1 MAAKGSHFH
10 LKMEEAIERCRADCQ
25 WEMQLAV
32 VAQMRA
38 RASSPRHKGAKGDVA
53 APQKSDDYENLL
65 AAEALLE
72 LCLKEN
78 LAKIKETIPLME
90 KNEPKL
96 SDAKKC
102 LTDILNRG
110 KLLPKD
116 MTEAMLLL
124 AKLHY
129 IEGCYWETLSM
140 YARAGL
146 EDIVVE
152 KKPLYKLRLLTEA
165 FVIKGLALE
174 RSPNSTASQVRLSE
188 REEEVMICFERA
200 CVIAQI
206 FLQELEKRFNNT
218 HTRSIKGSQMS
229 SLDFELPYFLEAALQ
244 SAYVAHLKRGNIIQ
258 GIRNLRELL
267 RTMETKATQSFRMA
281 ATKQLAEL
289 LLHSLSED
297 CYWSPLSDPLPEFM
311 KKEDN
316 TYICTTLR
324 LKLQQHAGDNIYS
337 PHDNVEE
344 ALLLLLISESMANQ
358 DAVISRAPD
367 QKDDRAISLQSASA
381 VYDLLSITLG
391 RRGQYV
397 MLSECLERAMKL
409 AFGEFHLWYQLALA
423 MTACGKG

>member
-10 LKMEEAIERCRADCQ
+10 LKMEEAIERCRTDCQ
-25 WEMQLAV
+25 WEMQLAM
-32 VAQMRA
+32 VAQTRA
-38 RASSPRHKGAKGDVA
+38 RTSSPRHKGSKGA
-53 APQKSDDYENLL
+53 APQKSEDYENLL

-78 LAKIKETIPLME
+78 VAKIKETMPLME
-90 KNEPKL
+90 KTEPKL
-96 SDAKKC
+96 SDAKKF

-129 IEGCYWETLSM
+129 IEGCYRETLSL

-146 EDIVVE
+146 EGLVIE

-174 RSPNSTASQVRLSE
+174 RSPNSIASQVRLSE
-188 REEEVMICFERA
+188 REEEIMTCFERA

-206 FLQELEKRFNNT
+206 FLQELEKSFNNT
-218 HTRSIKGSQMS
+218 HTRSIKGSNIS

-267 RTMETKATQSFRMA
+267 RTMETKATLSFRMT

-311 KKEDN
+311 KKEDSA
-316 TYICTTLR
+316 YICTTLR
-324 LKLQQHAGDNIYS
+324 RKLQQHAGDKYG
-337 PHDNVEE
+337 P
-344 ALLLLLISESMANQ
+344 
-358 DAVISRAPD
+358 R
-367 QKDDRAISLQSASA
+367 SLQNFKNI
-381 VYDLLSITLG
+381 LTT
-391 RRGQYV
+391 
-397 MLSECLERAMKL
+397 E
-409 AFGEFHLWYQLALA
+409 GEESY
-423 MTACGKG
+423 